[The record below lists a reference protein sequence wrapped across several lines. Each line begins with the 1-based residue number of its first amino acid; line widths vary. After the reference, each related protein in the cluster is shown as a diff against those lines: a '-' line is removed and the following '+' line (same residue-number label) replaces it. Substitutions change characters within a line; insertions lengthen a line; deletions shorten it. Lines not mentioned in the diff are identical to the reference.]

1 MELNIYEISGWIG
14 FILLLIS
21 YALLAVNI
29 FKSSDFKYQFL
40 NFLGAIFI
48 IINAFYHN
56 AYAPAILNV
65 IWGLIALIGILSK
78 EFKVIK

>member
-14 FILLLIS
+14 FVLLLIS
-21 YALLAVNI
+21 YTLLAKNI

-40 NFLGAIFI
+40 NLLGAILI
-48 IINAFYHN
+48 IINSFYHN

-65 IWGLIALIGILSK
+65 IWGLIALISILSK
-78 EFKVIK
+78 EFKVVK